1 MAAADVHTSV
11 PDSVPL
17 KELSFRQQWA
27 ATFIREEYARIINEA
42 KLIPTHQA
50 DDSRLVPVA
59 GTRSFDPDAKHPDG
73 FKVGIIGAGVAGLFT
88 AMIFDYLNDNFKLN
102 VDYEILEAERE
113 RYGGRLFT
121 YKFPEPAAK
130 EDKEKFPITRH
141 DYYDVGAMRFP
152 DIKVMDRTFDLFK
165 ELKMKSIELE
175 KPLKELK
182 PDESPKLKEDPKP
195 GDLIPYFFK
204 GRNTPS
210 LYNGIQVV
218 PVDGKP
224 TLNAHTFEVPDL
236 QPKVMYVPAGNL
248 VENLIQPLKDLY
260 FEGGPDGPKLFWKE
274 LKEQVDRYS
283 ARQYL
288 TEKAGF
294 DYNTIEFLE
303 TLNYGNRWYD
313 QAASEMVL
321 KSLDFDPDADWWCV
335 EGGSAQIA
343 NSMERAIRKKQAL
356 ELGKVVKEVSFNKKN
371 SDNVKVDVSVDGE
384 AGVRTYDAVFNSAPL
399 GAMQQ
404 MHLEGLNL
412 NYWTKAAIRSLGYG
426 ASCKVGIRFKTL
438 WWIKDLGI
446 DEGGVAKT
454 DLPIRCCVY
463 PSYNIYKEYDPPDKP
478 GVLLVSYTWSQEA
491 ERIGALINEQSPAK
505 EDELKKLLFHDL
517 ARLHAKTGDD
527 QEYKRLYDLISDDYL
542 DHYAY
547 DWYKNPR
554 SVGAFAYFGPG
565 QFSNMYK
572 SLIKSDGK
580 HVIIGEAASAHHAW
594 VVGALES
601 AVRGVYQFL
610 WKHSNKSKAARR
622 ATQAYNKNEIP
633 APFGPIPAEYD
644 RTDDIQLPED
654 IELTGPEDTLPPARG
669 ELARAQ
675 VVTESARLKQDG
687 DKLDPSKIEE
697 DQLAPILKLIN
708 EQPKKHVS

>member
-1 MAAADVHTSV
+1 MAAADVYTPV

-50 DDSRLVPVA
+50 DDSRLLPVL
-59 GTRSFDPDAKHPDG
+59 GTRPDDSNKEHPNG

-88 AMIFDYLNDNFKLN
+88 AMILDYLNDKFDLN
-102 VDYEILEAERE
+102 VDYEILEAEQQ

-130 EDKEKFPITRH
+130 EDKEKFPITKH

-152 DIKVMDRTFDLFK
+152 KIKVMDRTFGLFE
-165 ELKMKSIELE
+165 ELKMKFVELE
-175 KPLKELK
+175 KPLKELE
-182 PDESPKLKEDPKP
+182 PNENPKLKGDPKP

-218 PVDGKP
+218 PEDHKP
-224 TLNAHTFEVPDL
+224 LNAATFKVPDL
-236 QPKVMYVPAGNL
+236 NPEVMDVPAGDL
-248 VENLIQPLKDLY
+248 VESLILPLKNLY
-260 FEGGPDGPKLFWKE
+260 YKGGPSGPKLFWRK
-274 LKEQVDRYS
+274 LMQKVDRYS
-283 ARQYL
+283 ARQFL
-288 TEKAGF
+288 TKEAGY

-321 KSLDFDPDADWWCV
+321 ESLDFDPGANWWCV

-343 NSMERAIRKKQAL
+343 NRMEAAIRKKHAL
-356 ELGKVVKEVSFNKKN
+356 EMSKVVKEISFNKKD
-371 SDNVKVDVSVDGE
+371 SDSVKVDVSIDGE
-384 AGVRTYDAVFNSAPL
+384 VEPRTYDAVFNSAPL

-412 NYWTKAAIRSLGYG
+412 SYWTKSAIRSLGYG

-446 DEGGVAKT
+446 TEGGVAKT

-463 PSYNIYKEYDPPDKP
+463 PSYNIYKEYDPPEKP

-491 ERIGALINEQSPAK
+491 ERIGALINEESPAK

-527 QEYKRLYDLISDDYL
+527 AEYQRLYDLISDNYL

-610 WKHSNKSKAARR
+610 WKHSNKSKAARL
-622 ATQAYNKNEIP
+622 ATQAYNDDMIP

-644 RTDDIQLPED
+644 RTDDIELPED
-654 IELTGPEDTLPPARG
+654 IKLLQTKPPARG

-675 VVTESARLKQDG
+675 VVTESARLKQGG
-687 DKLDPSKIEE
+687 DKIDPSKIEE

-708 EQPKKHVS
+708 E